1 MQQALEALQAELQRG
16 YGDLAAESQA
26 FLYDEWDHIIG
37 DYRRAWCR
45 LAETVMDDEGT
56 AFVEET
62 RQRHAELF
70 AQVSRQFQL
79 LKPDTFTLVKRLIDG
94 EEIDLDSAIEAMSI
108 DGPVMPSEKVY
119 IRRQSRDRTWPRC
132 FYWT

>member
-1 MQQALEALQAELQRG
+1 MRGERAWSLTLLPGRRLCSKTLEALQAEFQQE
-16 YGDLAAESQA
+16 YGDLAAQSQA

-45 LAETVMDDEGT
+45 LTETILDDAGI

-79 LKPDTFTLVKRLIDG
+79 LKPDTFHARETV
-94 EEIDLDSAIEAMSI
+94 
-108 DGPVMPSEKVY
+108 
-119 IRRQSRDRTWPRC
+119 W
-132 FYWT
+132 